1 MLKLSSES
9 IHGAQWVVV
18 RPPWHLL
25 CWVSSR
31 ELRLPRQASALYARV
46 VGVSGEPTEC
56 SLFWARHWEQWE
68 ERIKQEQSLWS
79 CCAQGPEEDL
89 LSQQRLWSWG
99 SLFPFGNMGDS
110 PI

>member
-31 ELRLPRQASALYARV
+31 ELRLPRLASALYARV
-46 VGVSGEPTEC
+46 VGMSTEC
-56 SLFWARHWEQWE
+56 PFFWPRHWEQWE
-68 ERIKQEQSLWS
+68 ERIKQEQSLVVML
-79 CCAQGPEEDL
+79 CTGARG
-89 LSQQRLWSWG
+89 G
-99 SLFPFGNMGDS
+99 SPQPAGTLVLG
-110 PI
+110 